1 MSQDAP
7 AESGQ
12 ESGARCVLWH
22 AKGGRPPA
30 ELLGALARRGLV
42 VRAVQSSYAA
52 LAELCM
58 LDAASRQAILLLVEP
73 ATLTDPQDALEVA
86 RRYTPGAVLWVYE
99 QGANK
104 QLRELVEER
113 PARPARAPTRGHAL
127 RLSGEGPEQTEDWPE
142 EEQEM
147 AHVLTDEE
155 LAMLLDEPRAGGSA
169 DVD

>member
-1 MSQDAP
+1 M
-7 AESGQ
+7 
-12 ESGARCVLWH
+12 LWH
-22 AKGGRPPA
+22 AKGRRPPA
-30 ELLGALARRGLV
+30 ELLGALARRGMT
-42 VRAVQSSYAA
+42 VRAVQSSFAA

-73 ATLTDPQDALEVA
+73 GSLAEPQAVLEAA

-104 QLRELVEER
+104 PLRELVEER
-113 PARPARAPTRGHAL
+113 SASPTPPPSAGHAL
-127 RLSGEGPEQTEDWPE
+127 RLSGEGPEPIEDWPE
-142 EEQEM
+142 EEPEVS
-147 AHVLTDEE
+147 HLLTDEE

>member
-1 MSQDAP
+1 M
-7 AESGQ
+7 
-12 ESGARCVLWH
+12 LWH
-22 AKGGRPPA
+22 AKGRRPPA
-30 ELLGALARRGLV
+30 ELLGALARRGMT
-42 VRAVQSSYAA
+42 VRAVQSSFAA

-73 ATLTDPQDALEVA
+73 DSLPEPQDVLEAA

-104 QLRELVEER
+104 PLRELVEER
-113 PARPARAPTRGHAL
+113 PERPASPPSVGHAL
-127 RLSGEGPEQTEDWPE
+127 RLSGDGPEPVEDWAEDEEPE
-142 EEQEM
+142 VS
-147 AHVLTDEE
+147 HLLTDEE